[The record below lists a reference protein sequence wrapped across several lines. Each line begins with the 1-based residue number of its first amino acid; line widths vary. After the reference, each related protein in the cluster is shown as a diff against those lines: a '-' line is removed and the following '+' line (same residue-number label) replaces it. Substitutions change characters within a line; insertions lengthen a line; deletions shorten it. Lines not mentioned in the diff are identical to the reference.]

1 MHFTEN
7 PYDRER
13 YERLLV
19 LASRDYAEIAQLPH
33 DEVLE
38 RFRRELGYCTTKVG
52 ADAAIVD
59 DEERLLLVRRAD
71 DGCWGLVSGWVDTG
85 EAPHETVVRELR
97 EETGFE
103 GVVDDLVGIFA
114 RPASAQFG
122 PHASIAVVYL
132 CSLNGGER
140 RFPPH
145 EILDVAWRHVDDVEP
160 WHKNHEHYARAA
172 LARWRARRE
181 ESA

>member
-1 MHFTEN
+1 M
-7 PYDRER
+7 
-13 YERLLV
+13 
-19 LASRDYAEIAQLPH
+19 
-33 DEVLE
+33 LE

-59 DEERLLLVRRAD
+59 DDGRLFLVRRAD

-85 EAPHETVVRELR
+85 EDPRDTVVRELR
-97 EETGFE
+97 EETGYE

-114 RPASAQFG
+114 RPASVEFG

-132 CSLNGGER
+132 CSLTGGSER
-140 RFPPH
+140 LPPH
-145 EILDVAWRHVDDVEP
+145 EILEVAWHHVDDVDR

-172 LARWRARRE
+172 LARRRE
-181 ESA
+181 RQ